1 MNMNMDMKMTV
12 DEYLPLTLIDHADIP
27 EVKPVIE
34 RLLRRVG
41 ALSDDGKVGGIYL
54 ELMMQVLL
62 KSDELKS
69 ALLPEF
75 RTVENRKQ
83 AA

>member
-1 MNMNMDMKMTV
+1 MNLDMKVTV
-12 DEYLPLTLIDHADIP
+12 EEYLPMTLIDHAEIP
-27 EVKPVIE
+27 EIAPVIE

-41 ALSDDGKVGGIYL
+41 AVSDDGKVDVTYL

-62 KSDELKS
+62 KSNELKS
-69 ALLPEF
+69 VLWPDLPA
-75 RTVENRKQ
+75 VEDRKQ